1 MVMGNGVS
9 GDRGRD
15 IFAQRR
21 KDAKKGK
28 AEKEVGCS
36 FSIVEIDS
44 EKCKKLCAFGS
55 LRGNFSSSRV
65 SVDKMPSGNVENLP
79 LFDQLLAEFGISQF
93 LHGDML
99 FRCQSCGDPGSL
111 ANRHP
116 CALDAQ

>member
-36 FSIVEIDS
+36 FSIVETY
-44 EKCKKLCAFGS
+44 G
-55 LRGNFSSSRV
+55 
-65 SVDKMPSGNVENLP
+65 
-79 LFDQLLAEFGISQF
+79 
-93 LHGDML
+93 
-99 FRCQSCGDPGSL
+99 
-111 ANRHP
+111 
-116 CALDAQ
+116 